1 MGDRIGVVMI
11 YVYYDKF
18 MRAFHNIS
26 TLKTLSGGGSVMVL
40 FSSFFFGHSVCVCEC
55 MCAVPYWKSCRKGKL
70 GLLGGGAQF

>member
-1 MGDRIGVVMI
+1 VGDRIGVVMI

-40 FSSFFFGHSVCVCEC
+40 FSSFFWSLCVCV
-55 MCAVPYWKSCRKGKL
+55 
-70 GLLGGGAQF
+70 